1 MSRQLL
7 AKLKADTV
15 RATGHDSVC
24 VLSVLSPIL
33 GFQVLST
40 AAAVSKADQ
49 ERGQDPP
56 EDFPGTNSDTDVE
69 EPYKPHLPLISNEPI
84 LKGYHIVIFINI
96 NKL

>member
-1 MSRQLL
+1 MSRQLF
-7 AKLKADTV
+7 AQLKAYTV
-15 RATGHDSVC
+15 RATGHNSVC

-33 GFQVLST
+33 GFQVLSAT
-40 AAAVSKADQ
+40 AAMSEANQ

-96 NKL
+96 NIL